1 MDDSSTQTL
10 MRPDNTSPPATNE
23 RNNFTD
29 LVADWSESLSKRT
42 TSNSGDDPNY
52 FASDAKSLVTSSHAH
67 SFQVGTGDS
76 IFAETLT
83 RIENAQS
90 EILFVTCFWARS
102 TSLEKLCKSL
112 KILSRKSG
120 HASDSGA
127 PKIRV
132 RIGFSSR
139 SISQKLLQTGSLNGY
154 VYPPSEW
161 VSKLGLPP
169 PEELSGLD
177 LEIKSIFVRP
187 FSVMHPKFVC
197 VDRQLVFL
205 PSCNVSWEEWFEGCL
220 SLSGPVVNNFIRFWH
235 EFWGRGSGELPPLPP
250 LQTKEDPVTILN
262 RRLSV
267 VQELPPWLSYLN
279 STIGETI
286 PTVFLPSPHHI
297 NPRFQPIP
305 CLSAPKPPSTPLN
318 LFLLKLFARAKF
330 SVYIQ
335 TPNLTCPKVIK
346 AILAAL
352 ARGVDV
358 DIVTSERL
366 MILEQLGTAG
376 TTTSAQVKR
385 LVRKYKKLP
394 AETPIYD
401 TERDP
406 PGRHPTIRGRLH
418 IEYYEPRRR
427 NKDGGDGDGDGDG
440 EKVEDEP
447 VQSHLK
453 LTVVDEE
460 FVVLGSGNMDRASWY
475 TSQELGVAFW
485 STGLAAEVHALV
497 RKNLRGRLKLHF
509 PKTE

>member
-1 MDDSSTQTL
+1 MDDDSLQTL
-10 MRPDNTSPPATNE
+10 TRPDDATPSAANE

-29 LVADWSESLSKRT
+29 LVADWSHSLSEST
-42 TSNSGDDPNY
+42 ASNTNDDPNY
-52 FASDAKSLVTSSHAH
+52 FADDSKSLVTSSHVH

-90 EILFVTCFWARS
+90 EVLFVTCFWARS
-102 TSLEKLCKSL
+102 PSLEKLSKSL
-112 KILSRKSG
+112 KILSRKSH
-120 HASDSGA
+120 HARDSGA

-139 SISQKLLQTGSLNGY
+139 SLFQKLLQTGSLDGY

-177 LEIKSIFVRP
+177 LEIKSVFVRP

-220 SLSGPVVNNFIRFWH
+220 SLSGPVVNNFIKFWH

-250 LQTKEDPVTILN
+250 FQTKEDPVTTLN

-267 VQELPPWLSYLN
+267 VQDLPSWLSYLN
-279 STIGETI
+279 STIGDTI
-286 PTVFLPSPHHI
+286 PTVFLPSPHHV
-297 NPRFQPIP
+297 NPQFRPIP
-305 CLSAPKPPSTPLN
+305 CLNAPKPPPTPLN
-318 LFLLKLFARAKF
+318 LFLLKLFERAKF
-330 SVYIQ
+330 SIYIQ
-335 TPNLTCPKVIK
+335 TPNLTCPWVFN
-346 AILAAL
+346 ALLGAL

-376 TTTSAQVKR
+376 TTTSMQVKK
-385 LVRKYKKLP
+385 LVRKYRKLP
-394 AETPIYD
+394 IETPIYD

-406 PGRHPTIRGRLH
+406 PGHPDIRGRLH
-418 IEYYEPRRR
+418 IEYYEPR
-427 NKDGGDGDGDGDG
+427 KDA
-440 EKVEDEP
+440 EKQEQEP

-453 LTVVDEE
+453 LTIVDEE

-485 STGLAAEVHALV
+485 STDLAAEVFALV
-497 RKNLRGRLKLHF
+497 RRNLQGRLKLHF

>member
-1 MDDSSTQTL
+1 METDSQQTL
-10 MRPDNTSPPATNE
+10 TRPDDASPSAANE

-29 LVADWSESLSKRT
+29 LVADWSHRLSESTAANSK
-42 TSNSGDDPNY
+42 DDPNY
-52 FASDAKSLVTSSHAH
+52 FANDPASLVTSSHVH

-90 EILFVTCFWARS
+90 EILFVTCFWAKS
-102 TSLEKLCKSL
+102 ASLEKLSKSL
-112 KILSRKSG
+112 KILSRKSH
-120 HASDSGA
+120 HAADAGA

-132 RIGFSSR
+132 RI
-139 SISQKLLQTGSLNGY
+139 
-154 VYPPSEW
+154 
-161 VSKLGLPP
+161 
-169 PEELSGLD
+169 EELSGLD
-177 LEIKSIFVRP
+177 LEIKSVFVRP

-205 PSCNVSWEEWFEGCL
+205 PSCNVSWEDWFEGCL
-220 SLSGPVVNNFIRFWH
+220 SLSGPVVNHFISFWH
-235 EFWGRGSGELPPLPP
+235 QFWGRGSGELPSLPP
-250 LQTKEDPVTILN
+250 FQTKEDPVTTLN

-279 STIGETI
+279 STIGDTI
-286 PTVFLPSPHHI
+286 PTVFLPSPHHV
-297 NPRFQPIP
+297 NPQFRPVP
-305 CLSAPKPPSTPLN
+305 CLGAPRPPQTPLN
-318 LFLLKLFARAKF
+318 TFLLKLFERAKF
-330 SVYIQ
+330 SIYIQ
-335 TPNLTCPKVIK
+335 TPNLTCPWVFN
-346 AILAAL
+346 ALLAAL

-376 TTTSAQVKR
+376 TTTSMQLNR
-385 LVRKYKKLP
+385 LVRKYRKLP
-394 AETPIYD
+394 IETPIYD

-406 PGRHPTIRGRLH
+406 PRHPNIRGRLH
-418 IEYYEPRRR
+418 VEYYEPR
-427 NKDGGDGDGDGDG
+427 KDAAK
-440 EKVEDEP
+440 EEP

-453 LTVVDEE
+453 LTIVDEE

-485 STGLAAEVHALV
+485 STDLATEVFELV
-497 RKNLRGRLKLHF
+497 RKNLQGRLKLYF

>member
-1 MDDSSTQTL
+1 MDDTCNSSHTL
-10 MRPDNTSPPATNE
+10 TPPDNTHPPAANE
-23 RNNFTD
+23 RNNWTD
-29 LVADWSESLSKRT
+29 LIADWSYSLSKH
-42 TSNSGDDPNY
+42 TSSNVSADPNY
-52 FASDAKSLVTSSHAH
+52 FANDSNSLVTSSHVH

-90 EILFVTCFWARS
+90 EVLFVTCFWARS
-102 TSLEKLCKSL
+102 PSLERLSKSL
-112 KILSRKSG
+112 KILSRKSL

-139 SISQKLLQTGSLNGY
+139 SLCQKLLQTGSLQGY
-154 VYPPSEW
+154 VYPPEQW
-161 VSKLGLPP
+161 ESKLGLPP

-177 LEIKSIFVRP
+177 LEIKSVFVRP

-197 VDRQLVFL
+197 LDRQLVFL

-220 SLSGPVVNNFIRFWH
+220 SLSGPVVNNFIKFWH
-235 EFWGRGSGELPPLPP
+235 EFWGRGSRELPPLPP
-250 LQTKEDPVTILN
+250 FQSKEDPVTTLN

-279 STIGETI
+279 STAGESI
-286 PTVFLPSPHHI
+286 PTVFLPSPHHV
-297 NPRFQPIP
+297 NPRFRPIP
-305 CLSAPKPPSTPLN
+305 CLPAAQPPPTPLN
-318 LFLLKLFARAKF
+318 LFLQRLFKRAKF
-330 SVYIQ
+330 SIYIQ
-335 TPNLTCPKVIK
+335 TPNLTCPWVLK
-346 AILAAL
+346 AILGAL

-366 MILEQLGTAG
+366 MILEQLGTAA
-376 TTTSAQVKR
+376 TTTGLR
-385 LVRKYKKLP
+385 LRSLVGKYMKLP
-394 AETPIYD
+394 TETPIYD

-406 PGRHPTIRGRLH
+406 PGHPTIRGRLH
-418 IEYYEPRRR
+418 IEYYQPRSGAP
-427 NKDGGDGDGDGDG
+427 KP
-440 EKVEDEP
+440 EP

-453 LTVVDEE
+453 LTIVDEE

-485 STGLAAEVHALV
+485 STDLAAELFALV
-497 RKNLRGRLKLHF
+497 RKNLEGRLKLFF
-509 PKTE
+509 PRTGTLTD